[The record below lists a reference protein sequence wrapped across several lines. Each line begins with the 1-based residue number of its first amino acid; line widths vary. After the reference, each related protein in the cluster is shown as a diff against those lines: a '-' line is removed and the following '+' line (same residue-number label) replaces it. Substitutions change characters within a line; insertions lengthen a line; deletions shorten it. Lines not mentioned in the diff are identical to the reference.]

1 VTSDARPRN
10 TAGSSATEAAERE
23 ARWAL
28 GLVPQLGG
36 VALQGLLAALGSA
49 VKAWEATPQALQAV
63 PGISRGMAQ
72 AIRRFPRA
80 RALREDQAQVAR
92 AGVRVIVWG
101 DPDYPARL
109 QEVASVPPVLYLRG
123 TLERED
129 DSAIAIVGA
138 RHATAYGEDL
148 ARELAAELGRR
159 GLTIVSGL
167 ARGIDAAA
175 HRGALAAGRRTLA
188 VLGSGLDQIYPPE
201 HKTLGDEVA
210 AHGALISEF
219 PLGTPPLRL
228 HFPRRNRII
237 SGLSLGVIVVE
248 AGVGSGALI
257 TAHHALEQ
265 GREVFAVPGRV
276 HARYS
281 EGCHRLIKAG
291 AKLVESWEDVLSELL
306 PQLRP
311 RRSLNRE
318 ASPPPPALLAAEQQV
333 FDILAEGPL
342 HIDALIVRAGLP
354 GGRVASALVGLEM
367 KGLVR
372 QLSGKVFERHD
383 SS

>member
-1 VTSDARPRN
+1 VTRDTLPRS
-10 TAGSSATEAAERE
+10 TAGSFATEAAERE

-36 VALQGLLAALGSA
+36 VALQGLLGAFGSA
-49 VKAWEATPQALQAV
+49 VKAWQATPQALQAV

-72 AIRRFPRA
+72 AIRRFSRA
-80 RALREDQAQVAR
+80 HAVRQDQERVAR

-101 DPDYPARL
+101 DPEYPTRL
-109 QEVASVPPVLYLRG
+109 QQIPSTPPVLYLRG
-123 TLERED
+123 TLERD
-129 DSAIAIVGA
+129 DETAIAIVGA

-148 ARELAAELGRR
+148 AGELAAELARR

-175 HRGALAAGRRTLA
+175 HHGAAAAGGRTLA

-201 HKTLGDEVA
+201 HKGLADEVA
-210 AHGALISEF
+210 AHGALVSEF

-281 EGCHRLIKAG
+281 EGCNRLIKAG
-291 AKLVESWEDVLSELL
+291 AKLVETWEDVLSELL
-306 PQLRP
+306 PQLR
-311 RRSLNRE
+311 RRTPKRA
-318 ASPPPPALLAAEQQV
+318 ASPPPPTLAGAEQQV
-333 FDILAEGPL
+333 FEILAEGPL

>member
-1 VTSDARPRN
+1 VSRDGGPGGG
-10 TAGSSATEAAERE
+10 AGVPAAETAERE
-23 ARWAL
+23 SRWAF
-28 GLVPQLGG
+28 GLLPQMGG
-36 VALQGLLAALGSA
+36 VALKGLLTTFGSA
-49 VKAWEATPQALQAV
+49 VRAWEAGPQALRAV
-63 PGISRGMAQ
+63 PGISAGMAE
-72 AIRRFPRA
+72 AMRRFPRA
-80 RALREDQAQVAR
+80 EALREDQARVAL

-101 DPDYPARL
+101 DAEYPTRL
-109 QEVASVPPVLYLRG
+109 QEIASAPPVLYLRG
-123 TLERED
+123 SFEAGDE
-129 DSAIAIVGA
+129 AAVAIVGA
-138 RHATAYGEDL
+138 RHATAYGESV
-148 ARELAAELGRR
+148 ARELAAELTRR

-175 HRGALAAGRRTLA
+175 HGGALEADGRTLA
-188 VLGSGLDQIYPPE
+188 VLGSGLDQIYPRE
-201 HKTLGDEVA
+201 HRDLAAEVA
-210 AHGALISEF
+210 GHGAVISEF

-248 AGVGSGALI
+248 AGVNSGALI

-281 EGCHRLIKAG
+281 EGSNRLIKAG
-291 AKLVESWEDVLSELL
+291 AKLVESWEDVLSELI
-306 PQLRP
+306 PHLRRPGP
-311 RRSLNRE
+311 RKT
-318 ASPPPPALLAAEQQV
+318 APPPQPTLTPAEEQV
-333 FDILAEGPL
+333 FTILADGPL
-342 HIDALIVRAGLP
+342 HIDALIVRAGLA

-372 QLSGKVFERHD
+372 QLSGKVFERCD

>member
-1 VTSDARPRN
+1 
-10 TAGSSATEAAERE
+10 
-23 ARWAL
+23 
-28 GLVPQLGG
+28 
-36 VALQGLLAALGSA
+36 
-49 VKAWEATPQALQAV
+49 
-63 PGISRGMAQ
+63 MAQ
-72 AIRRFPRA
+72 AMRRFPQE
-80 RALREDQAQVAR
+80 RALREDQARVTQ

-101 DPDYPARL
+101 DPEYPVRL
-109 QEVASVPPVLYLRG
+109 QEIASAPPVLYLRG

-129 DSAIAIVGA
+129 DAAIAIVGA
-138 RHATAYGEDL
+138 RYATAYGVDV
-148 ARELAAELGRR
+148 AHELAAALARR

-175 HRGALAAGRRTLA
+175 HRGAIEGGGRTLA
-188 VLGSGLDQIYPPE
+188 VLGSGLDQIYPAE
-201 HKTLGDEVA
+201 HAGLADDVA
-210 AHGALISEF
+210 AHGAIMGEF

-237 SGLSLGVIVVE
+237 SGLSLGVVVVE
-248 AGVGSGALI
+248 AGVDSGALI

-281 EGCHRLIKAG
+281 EGCNRLIKAG
-291 AKLVESWEDVLSELL
+291 AKLVESWEDVLSELV
-306 PQLRP
+306 PHLRRP
-311 RRSLNRE
+311 SPERA
-318 ASPPPPALLAAEQQV
+318 ASPAPPALTKAEQQV
-333 FDILAEGPL
+333 FDILASGPL

-372 QLSGKVFERHD
+372 QLSGKVFERPD